1 MKPHTKFV
9 ILIHFNDLNWNKN
22 IPRLTKDWI
31 EHRMTIFM
39 NYTFKSLKGQTNQ
52 DFETIIL
59 YDILSEELI
68 FEALNAYN
76 SLPHNMHF
84 MPKKEG
90 LKYIKK
96 SLDSYDYL
104 CFTKLDSDNMYHTS
118 YMEFLHNYNPKET
131 SEFLAF
137 SKGYAFNAL
146 TGELATYTATREYFY
161 VRLLKVE
168 DYLKG
173 NLPPIPIGQTES
185 AKQIA
190 YELIEDVPI
199 FTIVCHGTNVNNTYR
214 LVRPSCMIK
223 DTSQISQIWKSFTN
237 EEAPFLL
244 TE

>member
-1 MKPHTKFV
+1 MKPHTKFI
-9 ILIHFNDLNWNKN
+9 ILIHFNDLNWNEN

-39 NYTFKSLKGQTNQ
+39 NYTFKSLKCQTNQ

-59 YDILSEELI
+59 YDLLSEELI
-68 FEALNAYN
+68 HQAINTYVP
-76 SLPHNMHF
+76 LPSNMHF
-84 MPKKEG
+84 MPKREG

-96 SLDSYDYL
+96 SLKSYDYL
-104 CFTKLDSDNMYHTS
+104 CFTKLDSDNMYHAS
-118 YMEFLHNYNPKET
+118 YMEFLHNYTPKEE
-131 SEFLAF
+131 SDFLAF

-168 DYLKG
+168 EYLKG
-173 NLPPIPIGQTES
+173 DLPPIPIGQTES

-199 FTIVCHGTNVNNTYR
+199 FTIVCHDANISNTYR
-214 LVRPSCMIK
+214 LVHPSRMIK
-223 DTSQISQIWKSFTN
+223 DTTQISHIWQSFTK
-237 EEAPFLL
+237 EETPFLL
-244 TE
+244 K